1 MTKPDRVHLV
11 LPQEPHSELLAAQAV
26 DRVGLPLG
34 FSRDTLSEVKL
45 AVVEACLNALEYG
58 TGVVEVELVGHPG
71 SPARLEVSV
80 VDYGPGFVPGEVPA
94 PRLAEKLRAGRKR
107 GWGLALIRRLMDEVE
122 IESRP
127 GNTRVRMVRQAGG
140 N

>member
-1 MTKPDRVHLV
+1 MSRPHRINLV
-11 LPQEPHSELLAAQAV
+11 LPQEPNAELVAAQAV
-26 DRVGLPLG
+26 DQVGLPLG

-45 AVVEACLNALEYG
+45 AVVEACLNAMEYG
-58 TGVVEVELVGHPG
+58 AGVVEVELIGRPG
-71 SPARLEVSV
+71 VPARLEVSV
-80 VDYGPGFVPGEVPA
+80 VDNGPGFAPGKVPEPHLV
-94 PRLAEKLRAGRKR
+94 EKLQAGRKR

-127 GNTRVRMVRQAGG
+127 GRTRVRMVRESGG